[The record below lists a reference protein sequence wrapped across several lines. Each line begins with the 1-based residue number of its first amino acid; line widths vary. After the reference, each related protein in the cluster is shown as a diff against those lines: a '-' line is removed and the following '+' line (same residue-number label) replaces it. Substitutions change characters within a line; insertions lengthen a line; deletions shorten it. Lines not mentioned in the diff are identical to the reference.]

1 MSELKTNKI
10 STNDQN
16 NVAIDN
22 ALGLKS
28 YTTAQRDALTSVAGD
43 MIYNSDDNKVQAYD
57 GSSWVD
63 LGAITQGDAL
73 SVDYLVVG
81 GGGGAC
87 SNNTRGT
94 GGGGAGAT
102 VNSYNYATEG
112 TGGRYPRAQSTLSL
126 YKNLRYGVSIGAG
139 GAAQPIG
146 NTVGFNGLGSYFH
159 TVVAPGGGAGGHGN
173 PNNGRASFGQSGACG
188 GGSNHGPSDGAN
200 SSYAGRGNEEFG
212 FDGGGGYAASNNWH
226 GGGGGG
232 TGGNGVPAASQN
244 PGDGGVGK
252 AFSIL
257 SYTNAGTASVGEV
270 SGTDVYY
277 GGGGGGAGYTNS
289 SVNAGG
295 LGGGGDGNI
304 SSAQQPANNG
314 TANTGGGAGADGSG
328 SATTPGAG
336 GSGVVILRYPN
347 TATIVTVGLTSQTF
361 TEGSDKVTAIT
372 AGTGQVY
379 WE

>member
-10 STNDQN
+10 STNDTN

-28 YTTAQRDALTSVAGD
+28 YTTAGRNALTSVAGD
-43 MIYNSDDNKVQAYD
+43 MIYNSDDSKVQVYD

-63 LGAITQGDAL
+63 LGAITQGASI

-81 GGGGAC
+81 GGGGAGRN
-87 SNNTRGT
+87 SVRGV

-102 VNSYNYATEG
+102 VNSYNYANEG
-112 TGGRYPRAQSTLSL
+112 TGGRTPKAQSTLSL
-126 YKNLRYGVSIGAG
+126 YKNLRYNVGIGAG
-139 GAAQPIG
+139 GAAQTGG
-146 NTVGFNGLGSYFH
+146 NVPGFNGLGSYFH
-159 TVVAPGGGAGGHGN
+159 SIVAPGGGAGAHGN
-173 PNNGRASFGQSGACG
+173 PNNGRASFGRSGACG
-188 GGSNHGPSDGAN
+188 GGSNHGPSNGTN
-200 SSYAGRGNEEFG
+200 TGYNGRGNEEYG
-212 FDGGGGYAASNNWH
+212 YDGGGGHGGSNNWH

-232 TGGNGVPAASQN
+232 TGGNGVSAVSGNA
-244 PGDGGVGK
+244 GDGGVGK
-252 AFSIL
+252 AFTIL
-257 SYTNAGTASVGEV
+257 SSSNATTASVGEV
-270 SGTDVYY
+270 DSGNVYY
-277 GGGGGGAGYTNS
+277 GGGGGGAGYSNS
-289 SVNAGG
+289 SVSPGG

-314 TANTGGGAGADGSG
+314 SANTGGGAGADAAG

-347 TATIVTVGLTSQTF
+347 SATINTTGLTSQTF
-361 TEGSDKVTAIT
+361 TEGSDKVTVIT

>member
-28 YTTAQRDALTSVAGD
+28 YTTTQRDALTSAAGD
-43 MIYNSDDNKVQAYD
+43 MIYNSTDSKVQAYD

-63 LGAITQGDAL
+63 LGAITQGASI

-81 GGGGAC
+81 GGGGAGT
-87 SNNTRGT
+87 NNTRGV

-112 TGGRYPRAQSTLSL
+112 TGGRYPKAQSTLSL
-126 YKNLRYGVSIGAG
+126 YKNLRYNVGIGAG
-139 GAAQPIG
+139 GAAQTSG

-159 TVVAPGGGAGGHGN
+159 TVVGPGGGSGAHGN
-173 PNNGRASFGQSGACG
+173 PNTGRSSYGLSGACG
-188 GGSNHGPSDGAN
+188 GGSNHQSG
-200 SSYAGRGNEEFG
+200 YQGRGNEEFG
-212 FDGGGGYAASNNWH
+212 FDGGSGYGASNNWH

-232 TGGNGVPAASQN
+232 TGGNGVAGVSNNA
-244 PGDGGVGK
+244 GDGGVGK
-252 AFSIL
+252 AFTIL
-257 SYTNAGTASVGEV
+257 SDTNAGTASVGEV

-277 GGGGGGAGYTNS
+277 GGGGGGAGYSNS
-289 SVNAGG
+289 SVSPGG

-314 TANTGGGAGADGSG
+314 SANTGGGGGADAAG

-347 TATIVTVGLTSQTF
+347 TATINTIGLTSQTF